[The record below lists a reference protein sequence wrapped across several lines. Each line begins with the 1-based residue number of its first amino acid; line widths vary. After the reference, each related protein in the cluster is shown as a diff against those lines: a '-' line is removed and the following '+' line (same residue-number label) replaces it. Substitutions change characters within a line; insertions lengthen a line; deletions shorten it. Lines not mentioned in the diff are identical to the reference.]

1 MMKISLKNLITNTLN
16 EDSFHKRKDNA
27 NQIEILNTAMNNN
40 YITYFRA
47 KHFSESPNTPSYNN
61 LYHCPITQKEFNLS
75 SSYSEDSALK
85 DLIGIMNFILSILKI
100 SLTEIRQHNLVLIL
114 PNEFCRKNY
123 EKFIECLIKKYM
135 FKGIS
140 LQLESVMACF
150 SAGLPLCL
158 HCHLGYTSSYISIVE
173 EGVIRPNSIQEINY
187 GLKDV
192 ADLFIYY
199 VSQKRGID
207 MSVYDHNM
215 TISLVL
221 MKYAPFLLTEDEP
234 ASYMIRLFNY
244 KTKKWDDVELLRYDM
259 AIAVNSIFA
268 DNVFYGKHNRSL
280 QRIIL
285 EMLARLTNLDL
296 QKKLA
301 VSIVLT
307 GLLSSNPKIIDR
319 FEEKLIRYIE
329 VHNYQLEE
337 VMVIDVLTVRN
348 LVPFN
353 LMWNGG
359 AILPKLDSF
368 QDLLINSHQYLGI

>member
-1 MMKISLKNLITNTLN
+1 
-16 EDSFHKRKDNA
+16 
-27 NQIEILNTAMNNN
+27 MNNN
-40 YITYFRA
+40 YITFFRN
-47 KHFSESPNTPSYNN
+47 KHFSESQNTSIQSN
-61 LYHCPITQKEFNLS
+61 LYHSPITQKEFNLS

-100 SLTEIRQHNLVLIL
+100 SLNEIRQHNLVLIL

-158 HCHLGYTSSYISIVE
+158 HCHIGYTSSYISIVE
-173 EGVIRPNSIQEINY
+173 EGVIRPNSIQEINF

-192 ADLFIYY
+192 ADLFLFY
-199 VSQKRGID
+199 VLRKRGID
-207 MSVYDHNM
+207 LSDYDSNM
-215 TISLVL
+215 TIPLL
-221 MKYAPFLLTEDEP
+221 LLKYASFLSSEEEP
-234 ASYMIRLFNY
+234 SSYIIELFNY
-244 KTKKWDDVELLRYDM
+244 KTRQWDNVEIFRSDM
-259 AIAVNSIFA
+259 AIAVNSIFI
-268 DNVFYGKHNRSL
+268 DNAFLGKHNRSL
-280 QRIIL
+280 HRIIL
-285 EMLARLTNLDL
+285 EMLARLTNVDL

-307 GLLSSNPKIIDR
+307 GFLSSNPKIIDR

-337 VMVIDVLTVRN
+337 VMVIDALTVRN

-353 LMWNGG
+353 LMWGGG

-368 QDLLINSHQYLGI
+368 GDLLINSHQYLGRCFF